1 MSDPTG
7 PRDPGPEHE
16 EPKHVRMFPA
26 FLVGALAGMVA
37 LGLIWATTA
46 VLTGTAS
53 NDSTDHGQVARTP
66 ATPATGAEP
75 TQPAQASRPPSPEDR
90 CRQADAELAR
100 PLRAAVPALQ
110 QWEIHVGAM
119 NKLVVGA
126 ITLQQ
131 ATAFWHQTRV
141 GAHQKL
147 NRFYSATPGAPLTGA
162 GCPSPGALTQTSTEL
177 RSCARHVAQERQ
189 ALGAAR
195 TAMRTWRRHVRD
207 MEMLR
212 MGHLSPAAGQRMW
225 LANWQRGVR
234 ELRVYRSAKRAVDGS
249 ATC

>member
-1 MSDPTG
+1 
-7 PRDPGPEHE
+7 
-16 EPKHVRMFPA
+16 MFPA
-26 FLVGALAGMVA
+26 FLIGALAGIVA
-37 LGLIWATTA
+37 LGLIWAMTT
-46 VLTGTAS
+46 VLTGS
-53 NDSTDHGQVARTP
+53 DNGTDNGQVARTP

-75 TQPAQASRPPSPEDR
+75 TQHAQASPPSGPEDR

-100 PLRAAVPALQ
+100 PLRAAVPALD

-141 GAHQKL
+141 GAHQRL
-147 NRFYSATPGAPLTGA
+147 NRFYAAAREVPLAGV
-162 GCPSPGALTQTSTEL
+162 GCPSPGALPQASREL
-177 RSCARHVAQERQ
+177 RSCAQHVAQERQ

-195 TAMRTWRRHVRD
+195 IAMRTWRRHVRD

-212 MGHLSPAAGQRMW
+212 TGHLSPAAAQRMW

-234 ELRVYRSAKRAVDGS
+234 ELEAYRGAKRAVDRS
-249 ATC
+249 TTC

>member
-1 MSDPTG
+1 MGDTEWAAP
-7 PRDPGPEHE
+7 PEHE
-16 EPKHVRMFPA
+16 DPKHVRMFPA

-46 VLTGTAS
+46 VFTGTAS
-53 NDSTDHGQVARTP
+53 NNSTDNGQVARTP
-66 ATPATGAEP
+66 ATPATGAE
-75 TQPAQASRPPSPEDR
+75 TSPEDR

-119 NKLVVGA
+119 NKLVVGV

-131 ATAFWHQTRV
+131 ATAFWQQTRV
-141 GAHQKL
+141 GAHQRL
-147 NRFYSATPGAPLTGA
+147 NRFYAAARGVPLPGVN
-162 GCPSPGALTQTSTEL
+162 CPSPGALPQASREL
-177 RSCARHVAQERQ
+177 RTCAHHVAQERQ
-189 ALGAAR
+189 SLGAAR

-212 MGHLSPAAGQRMW
+212 MGHLSPAAAQRMW

-234 ELRVYRSAKRAVDGS
+234 ELAAYRSAKRAVDGS
-249 ATC
+249 TTC